1 MVNLQSTPIT
11 NTLAVREEHVKELES
26 ALISRLYE
34 IFSSIRLIK
43 SFAREPYETER
54 YARSGIV
61 TRDARIAVTWQQ
73 SLFGV
78 AVGAIVGALTIGKAG
93 PYLLSAL
100 PRMDVRAITV
110 TSSLSALAAAV
121 LVMLLVGALRESAS

>member
-1 MVNLQSTPIT
+1 MKMAATWF
-11 NTLAVREEHVKELES
+11 R
-26 ALISRLYE
+26 
-34 IFSSIRLIK
+34 
-43 SFAREPYETER
+43 ARR
-54 YARSGIV
+54 GI
-61 TRDARIAVTWQQ
+61 
-73 SLFGV
+73 